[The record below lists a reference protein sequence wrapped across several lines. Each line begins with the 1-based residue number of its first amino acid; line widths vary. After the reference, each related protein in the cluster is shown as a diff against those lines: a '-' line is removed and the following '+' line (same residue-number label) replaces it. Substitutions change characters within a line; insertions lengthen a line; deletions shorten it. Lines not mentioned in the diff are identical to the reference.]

1 MSGKH
6 QPHDLRMFTVGGLP
20 EIVRR
25 LLGKVLPSF
34 AEARQLKAI
43 SQISGYRGTP
53 IEYSGQLPSRVT

>member
-1 MSGKH
+1 
-6 QPHDLRMFTVGGLP
+6 MFTVGGLP

-34 AEARQLKAI
+34 AEARQLEAI